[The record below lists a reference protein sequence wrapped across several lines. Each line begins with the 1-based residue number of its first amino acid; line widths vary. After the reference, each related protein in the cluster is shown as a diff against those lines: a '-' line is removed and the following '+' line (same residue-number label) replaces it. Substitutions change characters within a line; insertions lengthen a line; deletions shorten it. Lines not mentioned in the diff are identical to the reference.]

1 MAELPCGDDPEPS
14 EPVPA
19 GPLYVPV
26 RPGPLGFAVRL
37 FRTPPGGRTAVGFT
51 TEHRLAA
58 ALGPHQAWIRLARP
72 ALRTLTAPLGVTT
85 VTVNP
90 RFTAPA
96 VTGLGEPAAAVP
108 ALSLRTG

>member
-14 EPVPA
+14 RPDPA
-19 GPLYVPV
+19 GPLLVPV
-26 RPGPLGFAVRL
+26 RPGPLGHAVRL

-85 VTVNP
+85 VTVDP
-90 RFTAPA
+90 RLTAPA
-96 VTGLGEPAAAVP
+96 ANPGRVPPGGAAPAATP
-108 ALSLRTG
+108 G